1 MAARDLLRGIRRHGK
16 VLAALPHAIYLD
28 FTDAV
33 PEPRV
38 ITVSPPDRPQERRAG
53 PPTDR

>member
-1 MAARDLLRGIRRHGK
+1 MWHVATPPTGADPAVTAGVASLAARDLLRGARRHGK

-33 PEPRV
+33 PEP
-38 ITVSPPDRPQERRAG
+38 
-53 PPTDR
+53 